1 MADTLLEWGYRD
13 LWGQM
18 DFGFHHLRQHYDAI
32 QQMGVQYEGMP
43 ADDIVEFSAPSE
55 SRPGLRHHQLIQ
67 MVDLEKELQ
76 NPQNRNIGDAV
87 RAAMSGDLKVHGD
100 CEEFLYSYQW
110 MLLDKD
116 AALMPIAQGNPK
128 TKYDGGDVRPH
139 APNIKNLGRRGSVCK
154 HLGNVLKV
162 FPFWWNTIAGELQK
176 RGFGPSASTVEV
188 PAEPS
193 RGGEQPSRPSVART
207 PGAQQKADQ
216 PRVRSVPQPEE
227 PEEPTFPELVTQAAV
242 PEQPFQQ
249 RPKTKRKPVTKKKT
263 KKRKPRK
270 PRQPRPG
277 QERPTFPG
285 IGEIGDSFKSMVN
298 KLLEK
303 VG

>member
-13 LWGQM
+13 LWGQIDWSFIHM
-18 DFGFHHLRQHYDAI
+18 KSHYDAI
-32 QQMGVQYEGMP
+32 QSMGVQYEGMP
-43 ADDIVEFSAPSE
+43 ADDIVEFSTESE

-87 RAAMSGDLKVHGD
+87 RAAMSGDLLVHCD
-100 CEEFLYSYQW
+100 CEAHLFYYQW
-110 MLLDKD
+110 ILLNKD

-139 APNIKNLGRRGSVCK
+139 PPNIKNPGRRGSVCK

-162 FPFWWNTIAGELQK
+162 FPFWWSTIAGELQK

-207 PGAQQKADQ
+207 PGTQQKVKQ
-216 PRVRSVPQPEE
+216 PRPVPQPEE
-227 PEEPTFPELVTQAAV
+227 PEEPTFPELVTQAVA

-249 RPKTKRKPVTKKKT
+249 RPKTKRKPVTKKKKT
-263 KKRKPRK
+263 KKRK

-285 IGEIGDSFKSMVN
+285 IGEIGDSFKSMVD